1 MQIERC
7 TERCRAALQA
17 ARASAA
23 RRRHRQVDIEH
34 LLGALLDQAD
44 GITAPLLE
52 TAGATIE
59 IVRARLAQD
68 MERLAIGEPVDDPE
82 RLGTSDRLNRL
93 LRKAENEAAALGDAY
108 VNLEHLVVALVGDRV
123 GGRLFREQSVTAAR
137 VSAALQHIRRPP
149 RSAVPQADSV
159 QGALARYGRDLTALA
174 AQDRLDPVIGRDEEM
189 RRIVQVLSRR
199 TKNNPVLIGDRGVG
213 KTAVVEGLAQ
223 RIVRQDVVDAL
234 RGRRLIAV
242 DLGAIVAGAKYRG
255 EFEDRLQAVLRAA
268 YGAAGAV
275 ILFID
280 ELHTI
285 LDAGSALGAMHAADL
300 LKPLLARGL
309 RCIGATTRDAYSR
322 SIERDP
328 GLARR
333 FQPVWLDEP
342 TIQSTVSILR
352 GLRERYQ
359 IHHGAQIRD
368 GALVAAA
375 ALSHRYVADRCL
387 PDKAIDLVDEA
398 AATTQDVAAE
408 DIAVIVERWTGI
420 PVQRLM
426 EREAEK
432 LLRLETHLGSR
443 VVGQEAAVNAVANAV
458 IRARAGLQDPR
469 RPLGSFLFLGP
480 TGVGKTELARAL
492 AELLFGNEVALA
504 AFDMSEYSERSAV
517 ARLIGAPPGYAGH
530 AAGGLL
536 TELVRR
542 RPSAVVLFEDIDKAH
557 DDVLNLFLHI
567 LDEGRLSDGRG
578 RLVTFRHTLLIMTS
592 SIGGDAAAGC
602 LPAATAGRYD
612 EIPSALRDRFRP
624 EFLNRID
631 DIVAFRPL
639 GPDDAERIVDAH
651 IDQLRQR
658 LAAHRIALELSA
670 AAREHLARAGFD
682 PDFGARPL
690 KRLLERGVN
699 AALARD
705 VLAGP
710 LAGGG
715 RVFVDVEHG
724 ELRVR
729 VEPSTDSSGP
739 STRPE
744 THP

>member
-1 MQIERC
+1 MQIDRC
-7 TERCRAALQA
+7 TERCRAALHA
-17 ARASAA
+17 ACANAA

-34 LLGALLDQAD
+34 LLSALLDQAD

-52 TAGATIE
+52 TAGARIE
-59 IVRARLAQD
+59 IVRVCLARD
-68 MERLAIGEPVDDPE
+68 MERLATGAPVDDPDQ
-82 RLGTSDRLNRL
+82 LPASDRLNRL
-93 LRKAENEAAALGDAY
+93 LRKAEDEAAALGDTY

-123 GGRLFREQSVTAAR
+123 GGRLFREQGVTAAR

-149 RSAVPQADSV
+149 RSAVPEADSAH
-159 QGALARYGRDLTALA
+159 GALARYGRDLTALA

-189 RRIVQVLSRR
+189 RRVVQVLSRR

-223 RIVRQDVVDAL
+223 RIVRQDVVDGL

-255 EFEDRLQAVLRAA
+255 EFEERLQAVLRAA
-268 YGAAGAV
+268 YDAAGAV

-280 ELHTI
+280 ELHAI
-285 LDAGSALGAMHAADL
+285 LGAGSALGAMHAGDL

-342 TIQSTVSILR
+342 SVESTISILR
-352 GLRERYQ
+352 GLRDRYQ
-359 IHHGAQIRD
+359 DHHGVRIRD

-375 ALSHRYVADRCL
+375 ALSQRYVADRCL

-398 AATTQDVAAE
+398 AAIKPDVAAE
-408 DIAVIVERWTGI
+408 DIAEIVERWTGI
-420 PVQRLM
+420 PVQRLV

-432 LLRLETHLGSR
+432 LLRLEADLCSR
-443 VVGQEAAVNAVANAV
+443 IIGQEAAVTAVANAV
-458 IRARAGLQDPR
+458 IRARTGLQDPR

-480 TGVGKTELARAL
+480 TGVGKTALARAL
-492 AELLFGNEVALA
+492 AELLFDSEAALA
-504 AFDMSEYSERSAV
+504 SFDMSEYAERSAV
-517 ARLIGAPPGYAGH
+517 ARLIGAPPGYTGH
-530 AAGGLL
+530 ATGGLL

-542 RPSAVVLFEDIDKAH
+542 RPYAVVVFEDIDKAH

-578 RLVTFRHTLLIMTS
+578 RPVTFRHALLVMTS
-592 SIGGDAAAGC
+592 NIGGDFAADQA
-602 LPAATAGRYD
+602 PAATAGRYD
-612 EIPSALRDRFRP
+612 EIPPALRDRFRP

-639 GPDDAERIVDAH
+639 APDDVGRIVDVH
-651 IDQLRQR
+651 VDQLRQR
-658 LAAHRIALELSA
+658 LVPHRVALEISA
-670 AAREHLARAGFD
+670 AARDHLARAGFD

-690 KRLLERGVN
+690 KRLLQRGLEP
-699 AALARD
+699 ALARD
-705 VLAGP
+705 VLAGA
-710 LAGGG
+710 LADGG
-715 RVFVDVEHG
+715 RVFVEVEHG

-729 VEPSTDSSGP
+729 VEPARDSSDPPG
-739 STRPE
+739 TGAV
-744 THP
+744 